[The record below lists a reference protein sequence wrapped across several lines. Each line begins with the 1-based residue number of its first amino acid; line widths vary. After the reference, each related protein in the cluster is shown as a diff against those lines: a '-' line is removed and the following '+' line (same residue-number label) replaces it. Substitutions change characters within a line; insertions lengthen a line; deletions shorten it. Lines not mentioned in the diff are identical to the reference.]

1 MLKTVRSRILFFSFF
16 SVLALLALALLSWSI
31 IGKAEN
37 AAKDLIQNRMHEAW
51 LLDDLEQDLRLV
63 QDLSFKIKGQLLLW
77 GEINEEYESL
87 AESIPAKWSA
97 IQRSA
102 QLSAW
107 AKDNQSIHEAVVV
120 YLEELAEGIE
130 EKSYYQAG
138 KTVDFSL
145 FAALSPLLESINDR
159 KEGSRTHIAEESDE
173 LLGYLD
179 RQQVSLIIGS
189 VAFLAV
195 IVLMTLW
202 LRQTVI
208 VRLQRIERD
217 IQRMDECS
225 DLANPPGLAGSDEVA
240 GVAAALIRLVGRFEG
255 FIKEI
260 REASKRIN
268 EGSDRL
274 GIQAGELESAS
285 QTTQHQIQDV
295 TDSMKAMADQAST
308 IEASTRD
315 TRADGIG
322 LENREGDRGNC

>member
-120 YLEELAEGIE
+120 YLA
-130 EKSYYQAG
+130 
-138 KTVDFSL
+138 
-145 FAALSPLLESINDR
+145 
-159 KEGSRTHIAEESDE
+159 RTFHKHPKQQPRNF
-173 LLGYLD
+173 LG
-179 RQQVSLIIGS
+179 
-189 VAFLAV
+189 
-195 IVLMTLW
+195 
-202 LRQTVI
+202 
-208 VRLQRIERD
+208 
-217 IQRMDECS
+217 
-225 DLANPPGLAGSDEVA
+225 
-240 GVAAALIRLVGRFEG
+240 
-255 FIKEI
+255 
-260 REASKRIN
+260 
-268 EGSDRL
+268 
-274 GIQAGELESAS
+274 
-285 QTTQHQIQDV
+285 
-295 TDSMKAMADQAST
+295 
-308 IEASTRD
+308 
-315 TRADGIG
+315 
-322 LENREGDRGNC
+322 